1 MRRDSGCD
9 IFLPPA
15 THPGA
20 APCTGC
26 VKMTD
31 VPVHG
36 SPRSRAVDVLRGLT
50 IMWITA
56 FHFYA
61 DTRGGPGPLTSSMF
75 TRALEQMDPWSMMD
89 MTARTLIA
97 LPSYRLD
104 VFLAVTGLVLALSRP
119 VPAIA
124 FWRVRA
130 RAIFPNYWCGS
141 IAAALLLVGLALLRS
156 SVRGTAPALEI
167 SDGTLLGRGLY
178 HFEWVDVV
186 RSLSVVGRLQDTRT
200 MQVVAPSLWYVLLAM
215 QLYLVFPLLRWL
227 MNRLGRWLFL
237 GICLA
242 TMCLARQYVLNGGW
256 LWPGFGASG
265 TLIYFLPF
273 RLLGPALGMVAA
285 TWVRPAGLQPSR
297 SLSVALFGPA
307 VALVL
312 WTTWYGA
319 DSARDGIFGTALPL
333 VLGLPALWT
342 IASGLLHVPSGAAI
356 ITWIGRHSLSVL
368 VVQDLLRLITGTTIA
383 LWGRLDALTWYLLPF
398 YLVAVVALTPLWHA
412 VPEAAAALVGWH
424 RERTGR

>member
-1 MRRDSGCD
+1 MID
-9 IFLPPA
+9 A
-15 THPGA
+15 
-20 APCTGC
+20 
-26 VKMTD
+26 
-31 VPVHG
+31 PVHG
-36 SPRSRAVDVLRGLT
+36 SPRCQPIDVLRGLT
-50 IMWITA
+50 IVWITA

-61 DTRGGPGPLTSSMF
+61 DTRGGPGPLTPSMF
-75 TRALEQMDPWSMMD
+75 TRAWEQMDAWSVMD

-119 VPAIA
+119 VPAMA

-130 RAIFPNYWCGS
+130 RAILPNYWCGS

-156 SVRGTAPALEI
+156 SIRGTAPAVEI
-167 SDGTLLGRGLY
+167 ADGTLLARGLY
-178 HFEWVDVV
+178 HFERVDVV

-227 MNRLGRWLFL
+227 MDRLGRWLFL

-242 TMCLARQYVLNGGW
+242 TMCIARQSVLNGW
-256 LWPGFGASG
+256 IWPGFGVPG

-285 TWVRPAGLQPSR
+285 TWVQRGALQPSR
-297 SLSVALFGPA
+297 SVSVVLVGPA

-312 WTTWYGA
+312 GTTWYGA
-319 DSARDGIFGTALPL
+319 DSARDGIFGTARPL
-333 VLGLPALWT
+333 SY
-342 IASGLLHVPSGAAI
+342 SGC
-356 ITWIGRHSLSVL
+356 RHS
-368 VVQDLLRLITGTTIA
+368 G
-383 LWGRLDALTWYLLPF
+383 PF
-398 YLVAVVALTPLWHA
+398 RRDCCTCRA
-412 VPEAAAALVGWH
+412 EQ
-424 RERTGR
+424 R